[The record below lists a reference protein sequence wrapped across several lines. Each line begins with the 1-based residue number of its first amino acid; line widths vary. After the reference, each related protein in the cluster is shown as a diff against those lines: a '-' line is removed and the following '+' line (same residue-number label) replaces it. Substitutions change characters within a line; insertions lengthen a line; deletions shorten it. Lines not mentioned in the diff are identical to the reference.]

1 MTVTAPEEAR
11 GARPPARPDPR
22 LHRIH
27 SESNTRTQPHFT
39 ADADVA
45 SRPRCSRC
53 GHPLT
58 AVRSLARGLG
68 RVCAVKAGVEALD
81 ARRDAVGRRLASLAR
96 LVAVLDA
103 EGVERASE
111 AVEVALE
118 AVRGGDRDE

>member
-1 MTVTAPEEAR
+1 MTVTAPEEVK
-11 GARPPARPDPR
+11 GVRPPARPDPQG
-22 LHRIH
+22 H
-27 SESNTRTQPHFT
+27 NTNREYST
-39 ADADVA
+39 ADADVV
-45 SRPRCSRC
+45 SRPRCARC

-68 RVCAVKAGVEALD
+68 RVCAIKLGVEALD

-96 LVAVLDA
+96 LVAVQDA

-111 AVEVALE
+111 AVAVALA

>member
-1 MTVTAPEEAR
+1 MSVTTAAHVK
-11 GARPPARPDPR
+11 GARPPARPDPQGHNTNR
-22 LHRIH
+22 L
-27 SESNTRTQPHFT
+27 NTT
-39 ADADVA
+39 AHKDVA
-45 SRPRCSRC
+45 SRPRCARC
-53 GHPLT
+53 GHPIA

-111 AVEVALE
+111 AVDVALA
-118 AVRGGDRDE
+118 AVMGGGRDE